1 MLAKED
7 KSLSKA
13 VQLLIS
19 DNILVSRITGRLVH
33 PASGRSYH
41 QVFHPPKKP
50 MTDDVT
56 GEPLIQRTD
65 DNVETLKKRLVTYH
79 AQTSPVADY
88 YKKTGIWVG
97 LDAAQSQETVWK
109 HLDGASAVT
118 RTTASLH
125 PSLLMR
131 LLLQVSL
138 PRSNRLS
145 KGAAHCTSYKGNKS
159 SIEAFILMQ
168 LIRPAVY
175 LDVCVVA
182 SLTGKRTTSLQT

>member
-1 MLAKED
+1 MGLGLVLFSFILDGFPRTVKQAEKLDEMLQKED

-50 MTDDVT
+50 MTDDIT
-56 GEPLIQRTD
+56 GEALIQRTD

-97 LDAAQSQETVWK
+97 IDAAQSQDTVWK
-109 HLDGASAVT
+109 HLDGKKYSM
-118 RTTASLH
+118 
-125 PSLLMR
+125 LL
-131 LLLQVSL
+131 
-138 PRSNRLS
+138 P
-145 KGAAHCTSYKGNKS
+145 
-159 SIEAFILMQ
+159 
-168 LIRPAVY
+168 
-175 LDVCVVA
+175 
-182 SLTGKRTTSLQT
+182 